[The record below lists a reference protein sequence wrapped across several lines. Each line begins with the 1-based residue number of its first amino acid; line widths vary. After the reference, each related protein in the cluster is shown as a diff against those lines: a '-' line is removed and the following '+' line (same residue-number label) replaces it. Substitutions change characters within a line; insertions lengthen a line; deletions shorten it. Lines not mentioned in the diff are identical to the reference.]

1 MMQRW
6 ILVAIIVAGCSGSAN
21 SVISQVGQLENK
33 NLDEASGL
41 ARSQRDSNVL
51 WSMNDDGKPVL
62 YAFDLQGKHLGKV
75 SIDGASN
82 KDWEDLTSFTLD
94 GTPYLL
100 VADIGDND
108 AKRKTRRL
116 YVIEEPQPEDNSVAI
131 AWQIRFS
138 YAGGPRDVEAAAVDT
153 DNETVLLLS
162 KREIPAVL
170 YSLPLRSNT
179 DEVLVAQRLGA
190 VTSLPQP
197 GMSDV
202 QMAAKTDDW
211 YWQPT
216 GMDIAA
222 DNRSAIVLTYGGV
235 YYYRRDIEQSWFDA
249 FKQPPMG
256 VRFNKLNNAEA
267 ICFNDSGSAAYVT
280 VEKKR
285 APLYRIDLTGVQTQ

>member
-1 MMQRW
+1 MQRW
-6 ILVAIIVAGCSGSAN
+6 ILVAIVVAGCSGSAN

-62 YAFDLQGKHLGKV
+62 YAFDLQGRHLGKV
-75 SIDGASN
+75 SIDGANN
-82 KDWEDLTSFTLD
+82 KDWEDLASFTLD
-94 GTPYLL
+94 ETPYLL

-108 AKRKTRRL
+108 ARRKTRRL
-116 YVIEEPQPEDNSVAI
+116 YVVEEPRPDDKNVDI

-138 YAGGPRDVEAAAVDT
+138 YAEGPRDIEAVAVDT
-153 DNETVLLLS
+153 DTATVLLLS

-170 YSLPLRSNT
+170 YSLPLRSGT
-179 DEVLVAQRLGA
+179 DEVLIAERLGA

-197 GMSDV
+197 SRSDV
-202 QMAAKTDDW
+202 QMAPKTDDW

-222 DNRSAIVLTYGGV
+222 DNLSAIVLTYAGV
-235 YYYRRDIEQSWFDA
+235 YYYRLDTGREFVTQRA
-249 FKQPPMG
+249 
-256 VRFNKLNNAEA
+256 VRMH
-267 ICFNDSGSAAYVT
+267 
-280 VEKKR
+280 
-285 APLYRIDLTGVQTQ
+285 

>member
-1 MMQRW
+1 MQRW
-6 ILVAIIVAGCSGSAN
+6 ILVAIVVAGCSGSAN

-62 YAFDLQGKHLGKV
+62 YAFDLQGRHLGKV
-75 SIDGASN
+75 SIDGANN
-82 KDWEDLTSFTLD
+82 KDWEDLASFTLD
-94 GTPYLL
+94 ETPYLL

-108 AKRKTRRL
+108 ARRKTRRL
-116 YVIEEPQPEDNSVAI
+116 YVVEEPRPDDKNVDI

-138 YAGGPRDVEAAAVDT
+138 YAEGPRDIEAVAVDT
-153 DNETVLLLS
+153 DTATVLLLS

-170 YSLPLRSNT
+170 YSLPLRSGT
-179 DEVLVAQRLGA
+179 DEVLIAERLGA

-197 GMSDV
+197 SRSDV
-202 QMAAKTDDW
+202 QMAPKTDDW

-222 DNRSAIVLTYGGV
+222 DNLSAIVLTYAGV
-235 YYYRRDIEQSWFDA
+235 YYYRRDAEQSWIDA
-249 FKQPPMG
+249 FERRPMG
-256 VRFNKLNNAEA
+256 VGLNKLRNAEA

-285 APLYRIDLTGVQTQ
+285 APLIRIDLTGVQTQ